1 MSYALVSFFSSIW
14 SSVWHSVILVV
25 VGRDGVTMFLA
36 KNVFCCDCAV
46 SVFYLYVEN
55 TVNRLIH
62 YYCQEPEDEACSVH
76 SRIIM
81 LYFSACE
88 FLTNNTP
95 STSRMPSFECIRK
108 KNFWRKHTTAEHPIH
123 LCRLWII
130 QLWIVK
136 ARGAVQS
143 LMVFWLW
150 GSLISDCRASSL
162 SPPSTTR

>member
-1 MSYALVSFFSSIW
+1 MKNETGCYSYQVNQARIKHALD
-14 SSVWHSVILVV
+14 V
-25 VGRDGVTMFLA
+25 VGWKYYCLKCILYVLCSGFIFFFHLILSVTLSDLLLFLA

-46 SVFYLYVEN
+46 SDFYLYVEN

-108 KNFWRKHTTAEHPIH
+108 KNF
-123 LCRLWII
+123 
-130 QLWIVK
+130 
-136 ARGAVQS
+136 
-143 LMVFWLW
+143 
-150 GSLISDCRASSL
+150 
-162 SPPSTTR
+162 